1 MKKLSK
7 IIRILTIAPIIAAVM
22 LTIIYLT
29 RPEQIGGAI
38 NFIMSLLF
46 LTVLPAISYPL
57 QPIMPY
63 FKHQGREGQRNLAII
78 AANIGYIARNNICFC
93 SLDPSGAAYNF
104 SHIFSFGTAY
114 SAVQQSFENTA
125 SGHACGIAGPIAIL
139 IYFVSPWALLGIVV
153 LAAAGWAS
161 LAMKRHASKE
171 LVIGSL
177 LSIASLFISVLTVRL
192 IEG

>member
-114 SAVQQSFENTA
+114 SAVQQSFENTGERA
-125 SGHACGIAGPIAIL
+125 RLRNSRPHSHPHIFCQPVGTAGNSCVGSGRVGQLSHEATRKQRACDR
-139 IYFVSPWALLGIVV
+139 
-153 LAAAGWAS
+153 LAALHS
-161 LAMKRHASKE
+161 LTIYICPDCS
-171 LVIGSL
+171 SD
-177 LSIASLFISVLTVRL
+177 
-192 IEG
+192 

>member
-29 RPEQIGGAI
+29 RPEQIGGVI

-93 SLDPSGAAYNF
+93 SPDPSGAAYNF

-114 SAVQQSFENTA
+114 STVQQSFENT
-125 SGHACGIAGPIAIL
+125 GKRACLRNSRPHSHPHIFCQPVGTAGNSCAGGGL
-139 IYFVSPWALLGIVV
+139 VGQLSHEEAHKQRACNR
-153 LAAAGWAS
+153 LAALHS
-161 LAMKRHASKE
+161 LTIYICPDCS
-171 LVIGSL
+171 SD
-177 LSIASLFISVLTVRL
+177 
-192 IEG
+192 

>member
-7 IIRILTIAPIIAAVM
+7 IIRILTIAHIIAAVM

-78 AANIGYIARNNICFC
+78 AANIGYIAGIIYAFAAQTPQE
-93 SLDPSGAAYNF
+93 LLIIFLTYFLSGLL
-104 SHIFSFGTAY
+104 SHPHIFCQPVGTAGN
-114 SAVQQSFENTA
+114 SCAGSRLVGQLSHEEAHKQRACDRLTA
-125 SGHACGIAGPIAIL
+125 LHSL
-139 IYFVSPWALLGIVV
+139 TIYICPDCS
-153 LAAAGWAS
+153 S
-161 LAMKRHASKE
+161 D
-171 LVIGSL
+171 
-177 LSIASLFISVLTVRL
+177 
-192 IEG
+192 